1 MNKTYILIGAGAVTT
16 ASILIV
22 LAYRKGRKDAF
33 SNAGKNILDGIKDG
47 LKTRS
52 PSVEMDKALKGYLNI
67 QSPSHPSEA
76 ADDICEEDED
86 YWEDQTTIED
96 LLTDEQME
104 EVSEKM
110 DQVVYPCPYPIDEKE
125 YLDQVEVPMEGYD
138 KVQLFYYEEEGM
150 VMDEDDA
157 LIDDDIVLGP
167 HALESFMEGD
177 RSDIFIRNLRL
188 QTDFRVSWR
197 DAFYQDGD
205 KS

>member
-1 MNKTYILIGAGAVTT
+1 MNKTYILIGAGAV
-16 ASILIV
+16 AVVSVLIV

-33 SNAGKNILDGIKDG
+33 SNTGKNILDGAKDG
-47 LKTRS
+47 LKT
-52 PSVEMDKALKGYLNI
+52 PSSY
-67 QSPSHPSEA
+67 EA
-76 ADDICEEDED
+76 ASDICEEDED
-86 YWEDQTTIED
+86 YWDDQTRIED

-110 DQVVYPCPYPIDEKE
+110 EQVVYPCPYPIDEKE
-125 YLDQVEVPMEGYD
+125 YLDQVEEPMEGYD

-157 LIDDDIVLGP
+157 LIDEDIVLGP
-167 HALESFMEGD
+167 HALEPFMEGE
-177 RSDIFIRNLRL
+177 RKDIFIRNLRL